1 MEQRIAENSW
11 KAWLLATRP
20 KTLISAIIPVC
31 IAAAWAFVH
40 GGHRVNIFPLV
51 LCFAF
56 AIVMQIDANF
66 INDYFDFRRGN
77 DNETRLGPKRAC
89 AQGWVKSNSMFRAII
104 LTTIVA
110 SLIGLPLIFFGGYQ
124 LILLGLA
131 CVVFCFLYTTHLS
144 YWGLGDVLVLVFFG
158 IVPVLGTFYLVSQ
171 PVTTVFNLDV
181 VVSAINCGLVIDLLL
196 IVNNFRDIDN
206 DKVAGKKTLV
216 VYIGKK
222 NTLLLYC
229 GIGVIVLLL
238 GGLFLIHSNLMACL
252 LPLLFLPFHI
262 STFIE
267 MKTIEQGKEL
277 NKVLG
282 KTARNIF
289 IYGLLLSIGILLG

>member
-40 GGHRVNIFPLV
+40 GGNDINILPLV

-66 INDYFDFRRGN
+66 INDYFDFKRGN

-89 AQGWVKSNSMFRAII
+89 AQGWIKPRSMFHAII
-104 LTTIVA
+104 LTTIIA
-110 SLIGLPLIFFGGYQ
+110 SAIGFPLIFFGGYQ

-158 IVPVLGTFYLVSQ
+158 LVPVLATYYLVALPGS
-171 PVTTVFNLDV
+171 TIFNLDV

-206 DKVAGKKTLV
+206 DKAAGKKTLV

-222 NTLLLYC
+222 NTLVLYC
-229 GIGVIVLLL
+229 GIGVAVLLL

-267 MKTIEQGKEL
+267 MKTIDKGKEL

-289 IYGLLLSIGILLG
+289 IYGLLLSLGILLG

>member
-40 GGHRVNIFPLV
+40 GGNDINILPLV

-66 INDYFDFRRGN
+66 INDYFDFKRGN

-89 AQGWVKSNSMFRAII
+89 AQGWIKPRSMFHAII
-104 LTTIVA
+104 LTTIIA
-110 SLIGLPLIFFGGYQ
+110 SAIGFPLIFFGGYQ

-158 IVPVLGTFYLVSQ
+158 LVPVLGTYYLVALLGS
-171 PVTTVFNLDV
+171 TVFNLDV
-181 VVSAINCGLVIDLLL
+181 VVSSINCGLVIDLLL

-206 DKVAGKKTLV
+206 DKAAGKKTLV

-222 NTLLLYC
+222 NTLFLYC
-229 GIGVIVLLL
+229 GIGVAVLLL

-267 MKTIEQGKEL
+267 MKTIDKGKEL

-289 IYGLLLSIGILLG
+289 IYGLLLSLGILLG

>member
-40 GGHRVNIFPLV
+40 GGHDVNILPLV

-66 INDYFDFRRGN
+66 INDYFDFKRGN

-89 AQGWVKSNSMFRAII
+89 SQGWIKPTSMFRAII
-104 LTTIVA
+104 LTTIIA
-110 SLIGLPLIFFGGYQ
+110 SAIGFPLIFFGGYQ

-131 CVVFCFLYTTHLS
+131 CVAFCFLYTTHLS

-158 IVPVLGTFYLVSQ
+158 LVPVLATYYLVALSGS
-171 PVTTVFNLDV
+171 TVFNLDV

-206 DKVAGKKTLV
+206 DKAAGKKTLV

-222 NTLLLYC
+222 NTLVLYC
-229 GIGVIVLLL
+229 GIGVAILLL

-267 MKTIEQGKEL
+267 MKTIDKGKEL

-289 IYGLLLSIGILLG
+289 IYGLLLSLGILLG

>member
-40 GGHRVNIFPLV
+40 GGNDINILPLV

-66 INDYFDFRRGN
+66 INDYFDFKRGN
-77 DNETRLGPKRAC
+77 DNETRLGPRRAC
-89 AQGWVKSNSMFRAII
+89 AQGWIKPKSMFRAII
-104 LTTIVA
+104 LTTIIA
-110 SLIGLPLIFFGGYQ
+110 SVIGFPLIFFGGYQ

-131 CVVFCFLYTTHLS
+131 CVAFCFLYTTHLS

-158 IVPVLGTFYLVSQ
+158 LVPVLGTYYLVALPSS
-171 PVTTVFNLDV
+171 TVFNLDV
-181 VVSAINCGLVIDLLL
+181 LVSAINCGLVIDLLL

-206 DKVAGKKTLV
+206 DKAAGKKTLV

-222 NTLLLYC
+222 NTLFLYC
-229 GIGVIVLLL
+229 GIGVVVLLL
-238 GGLFLIHSNLMACL
+238 GGLFLIHSNYMACL

-267 MKTIEQGKEL
+267 MKTIDKGKEL

-289 IYGLLLSIGILLG
+289 IYGLLLFIGILLG